1 MKKPLI
7 TLLAILGALAA
18 AAALLYIF
26 RDKIKALFND
36 VKDKCSCKCDED
48 EDFADDFEEAPAE
61 EAPAKEAPA
70 EEPAETAE

>member
-18 AAALLYIF
+18 AAALLFVF

-36 VKDKCSCKCDED
+36 VKDKCSCKCDDDDLAE
-48 EDFADDFEEAPAE
+48 DFEEAPAE
-61 EAPAKEAPA
+61 EAPA
-70 EEPAETAE
+70 EEPAEAPAPEEAAE

>member
-18 AAALLYIF
+18 AAALLYVF

-48 EDFADDFEEAPAE
+48 ELVEDIEEAPAE
-61 EAPAKEAPA
+61 KAPEEAP
-70 EEPAETAE
+70 EETPEETAE